1 MTDTQE
7 KIVKILQKL
16 ILPIAGVVVL
26 ILIASAAVW
35 FIDRNEKTKVGKSYD
50 DLFLIKKD
58 AEKIADAWKTEPSA
72 SDVLDKDKKVQKPV
86 KKDVSPEEKKAAYA
100 PVIDKLMAHIKANQ
114 GNQVA
119 VEGALLASD
128 LGSDYND
135 SQVGIDALKT
145 ALNGMKT
152 THFLY
157 AIGQAELGS
166 LLAKTDK
173 CSEAAQAWESVANVK
188 EHAYMANNLRLKAG
202 VCYEKIGMFDKAEKL
217 YQEIVD
223 KSPNSSSA
231 RTAKKFLLHIK
242 FVKNKGE
249 ADAGDKKKNG

>member
-1 MTDTQE
+1 MDTQE
-7 KIVKILQKL
+7 KIVSILQKL
-16 ILPIAGVVVL
+16 ILPIIGVVILV
-26 ILIASAAVW
+26 LIASGAVY
-35 FIDRNEKTKVGKSYD
+35 FIDKSQQSKVAKSYD
-50 DLFLIKKD
+50 QLFLLRKD
-58 AEKIADAWKTEPSA
+58 AEKIAETWKTEPAA
-72 SDVLDKDKKVQKPV
+72 SEVLDKDKKAQKPV
-86 KKDVSPEEKKAAYA
+86 KKDATPEEKKAAYA
-100 PVIDKLMAHIKANQ
+100 PVMEKLMAFIKADQ

-119 VEGALLASD
+119 VEAALLASD
-128 LGSDYND
+128 LSSEYNEP
-135 SQVGIDALKT
+135 QVGIEALRT
-145 ALNGMKT
+145 ALTGMKT
-152 THFLY
+152 SHFLF
-157 AIGQAELGS
+157 AIGQSELGA

-202 VCYEKIGMFDKAEKL
+202 VCYEQIGMYDKAEKL